1 MATIKVHLLNF
12 HGPYSHIEIVLEN
25 TSSKDKEF
33 YRINR
38 WETDPPNHS
47 WDSDYELNSCKKY
60 IQEASCVFS
69 FNMEA
74 NPDDITREWK
84 NYWNKTQQTA
94 SIFGNNCAVATQW
107 FLKKFANIPGPDFLN
122 VSFNHLAFGIVWPS
136 LMPCFVTLPGR
147 IMSNAKFH
155 IEAKENPQLLAKYSY
170 LILNINMALTLLTW
184 GFSVIALSIAASV
197 LTGGIASVALV
208 ACVTLGAV
216 SAYGFFKAYNL
227 SSKKIISDCLS
238 DKHLVYTP
246 GQFLSN

>member
-1 MATIKVHLLNF
+1 MPTIKVHLLIF
-12 HGPYSHIEIVLEN
+12 HGLFSHIEIVLEN
-25 TSSKDKEF
+25 TSSKEKEF

-60 IQEASCVFS
+60 IQEASSVFS
-69 FNMEA
+69 FNIEA
-74 NPDDITREWK
+74 NPDEITREWI

-107 FLKKFANIPGPDFLN
+107 FLNKFANIPDPDFLY
-122 VSFNHLAFGIVWPS
+122 VSLNHLAFGILWPS
-136 LMPCFVTLPGR
+136 LIPCFAMSPGR
-147 IMSNAKFH
+147 IMSYTKFW

-170 LILNINMALTLLTW
+170 LILNIYMALTLLIW
-184 GFSVIALSIAASV
+184 GFSVLALSIAASV
-197 LTGGIASVALV
+197 LSGGIASIAVV
-208 ACVTLGAV
+208 ACVTFGAV

-238 DKHLVYTP
+238 DKHLAYTP